1 MIENPSRRSALL
13 ALGGLAVLAACGG
26 GENPPST
33 LIRLA
38 GHFVPFGLCISDLA
52 PGEQIAL
59 CQSHGFS
66 GLGIAANEADT
77 LKAFA
82 DHTEVTGGKFRI
94 YSTLWFAN
102 AREVLDTA
110 KLQWLDAMLVQLAR
124 VQAALWIVVDA
135 NDQSPATLSA
145 AVTTLKTVAARCK
158 AQGVQM
164 VIYPHGGCAIDCAEG
179 ALAVLPRIGD
189 PDVKISI
196 HLCHELMKGN
206 RDRMPQVVS
215 NVASYLALASVNG
228 ADYDAQDHPNDN
240 WASAIKPLDQGNY
253 DPRPFLQ
260 AMATAGYSGPIELH
274 TYNLP
279 DPRVD
284 DHFGRSLARW
294 RQWVAANPGG
304 L

>member
-1 MIENPSRRSALL
+1 MQGLLQAFVVQVDQCHEPLLMFVDNGFADVLELIDHGLDLFRIDILSAG
-13 ALGGLAVLAACGG
+13 AEDHVLQA
-26 GENPPST
+26 T
-33 LIRLA
+33 LDEDIPI
-38 GHFVPFGLCISDLA
+38 VV
-52 PGEQIAL
+52 
-59 CQSHGFS
+59 
-66 GLGIAANEADT
+66 
-77 LKAFA
+77 

-94 YSTLWFAN
+94 YSTLWFAS
-102 AREVLDTA
+102 ARELLDTA

-124 VQAALWIVVDA
+124 MQAALWIVVDA
-135 NDQSPATLSA
+135 NDQSPATLTA

-284 DHFGRSLARW
+284 DHFGRSLGRW
-294 RQWVAANPGG
+294 QQWVAANPGG